1 MNTRWGSLGGTV
13 LREVDRDATVDGV
26 GTRIAR
32 IVFWLP
38 FVGAVVV
45 AVAAVSRPVFLAIV
59 REDGPLEWL
68 QFAAFLAASVFLVL
82 ATVRLVRRGDWLAAV
97 LIGLGA
103 LGMFGIAGEEI
114 SWGQRLLGLETP
126 ESLAEI
132 NHQNE
137 INLHNITSFPMQRI
151 GNYLQLVLGGAGL
164 LLPWLT
170 RIRKP
175 LVTNRYLR
183 LLSPPLFL
191 STCFGLLFGYR
202 AIRFLWDREVL
213 TVVKYGEW
221 PEFTFALALAIY
233 GFLLARGLRRDRAG
247 RPAAAGRDRAPAAG
261 SAPAV

>member
-1 MNTRWGSLGGTV
+1 MSTRWGSLGGTV
-13 LREVDRDATVDGV
+13 LREVDRDAAAEGV
-26 GTRIAR
+26 STRTANV
-32 IVFWLP
+32 VFWLP
-38 FVGAVVV
+38 VVGAVVV
-45 AVAAVSRPVFLAIV
+45 AAAALSRPVFLALV
-59 REDGPLEWL
+59 REDGPIEWL
-68 QFAAFLAASVFLVL
+68 QFAAFLAASLFLAL
-82 ATVRLVRRGDWLAAV
+82 ATFRLARRGDWVAAG

-126 ESLAEI
+126 EGLAAV

-137 INLHNITSFPMQRI
+137 LNVHNITSFPMQRI

-175 LVTNRYLR
+175 VVTNRYLR
-183 LLSPPLFL
+183 LLSPPLFV
-191 STCFGLLFGYR
+191 TTGFGLLFGYR

-221 PEFTFALALAIY
+221 PELTFALALAIY
-233 GFLLARGLRRDRAG
+233 GFLLARGLRG
-247 RPAAAGRDRAPAAG
+247 GGAAGTVATGGERAPAAG